1 MTYITDAP
9 VIDQTDPNRSIY
21 LIPEA
26 NYGRLVEQIEKLN
39 KRVQRFG
46 GKIMKPF
53 VVGYQT
59 QDEATVYEV
68 YLDVGKVAIEGWT
81 FAARIDH
88 SQETGNIIR
97 ALPNSGITIPEEY
110 RTSASTRCDHCNTKR
125 QRRDTFVLFNA
136 ESGEYKQVGSTCL
149 SDFLGVDAAYVGRL
163 AEIYGYA
170 DEAARAGGGGGGT
183 MHDRRYTILDEF
195 LAHTAAVIRRHGW
208 LSGSAAYNYGG
219 VSTRERAVLNYLSHE
234 ITVTDED
241 RQVAAEAREW
251 AMALEDATTPL
262 NDYQSN
268 ILVIAKAMVIEP
280 RAHGLAASIVGC
292 YIRERDRNK
301 PRAQKVQLNDVS
313 RILAL
318 FDTAAQ
324 RLKLNGNV
332 KPPKVTVDLPE
343 VGVVVLSM
351 AGERSRNPGSIY
363 VKGEGGFDDAP
374 YYGKIDRDGQYRP
387 SREALPQMHN
397 ALAAF
402 AVDPAGI
409 AAAHGH
415 KTGRCCFC
423 HRKLTTKDSTA
434 VGYGPDCAEYY
445 NLPYGKTAEAA

>member
-1 MTYITDAP
+1 VTYITDTP
-9 VIDQTDPNRSIY
+9 VIDKTDPDRSVY

-26 NYGRLVEQIEKLN
+26 NYGRLIDQIEKLN

-53 VVGYQT
+53 VVGYQQT
-59 QDEATVYEV
+59 DDGQVYEV

-97 ALPNSGITIPEEY
+97 ALPNSGITIPEDY
-110 RTSASTRCDHCNTKR
+110 RSTPSTRCDHCNTKR
-125 QRRDTFVLFNA
+125 QRRDTFVLFN
-136 ESGEYKQVGSTCL
+136 EQSGEFKQVGSTCL

-163 AEIYGYA
+163 AEVYGYA
-170 DEAARAGGGGGGT
+170 DEAARAGGNGGGSV
-183 MHDRRYTILDEF
+183 MQDHRYVTLDEF
-195 LAHTAAVIRRHGW
+195 LAHTAAVIRQHGW
-208 LSGSAAYNYGG
+208 LSGGNAYQYGG
-219 VSTRERAVLNYLSHE
+219 VSTRERAILSYQDHS
-234 ITVTDED
+234 TVTAED
-241 RQVAAEAREW
+241 REVAGAARDW
-251 AMALEDATTPL
+251 AMAFDDITDRALT
-262 NDYQSN
+262 DYEYN
-268 ILVIAKAMVIEP
+268 VLVVAKAMVIEY
-280 RAHGLAASIVGC
+280 RACGLAASIVGC
-292 YIRERDRNK
+292 YIRERDKNK
-301 PRAQKVQLNDVS
+301 PRAQRVQLNDVS

-332 KPPKVTVDLPE
+332 RPPKVTVDLPH
-343 VGVVVLSM
+343 VGIVVLSM
-351 AGERSRNPGSIY
+351 AGPQSVNAGMIY
-363 VKGEGGFDDAP
+363 VKGDGSYESAS
-374 YYGKIDRDGQYRP
+374 YYGKITRDGQYRP
-387 SREALPQMHN
+387 TRDALPQMHD

-423 HRKLTTKDSTA
+423 HKKLTTKESTA
-434 VGYGPDCAEYY
+434 VGYGPDCADHY
-445 NLPYGKTAEAA
+445 NLPWGNKETA